1 MAVVGKPA
9 GANLQIPNPMG
20 MGPSIRIPS
29 PTFCTQVNVSV
40 KFHSTL
46 PMTAW
51 LPLQNAAGAF
61 RDECSSLEQLVQELF
76 ADLDRSSAEL
86 EAKADELEEGRRR
99 LAERGRQLAEQR
111 KESARLSHQLEQQ
124 ETQLS
129 EALAELR
136 ELRAELANQ
145 PEPVPGPDLRP
156 ELESLRSQL
165 ADLQVERAVLRERLE
180 AAAKNVPTGDPTALR
195 FVTEDLVQ
203 TLSGQFAGH
212 LSELQKQLQTLQPGP
227 SVALDVT
234 ELKQS
239 LLDQHHAQITEALTE
254 LQDTQAERF
263 AEQLAQIQQQIEA
276 SQPGPSAAM
285 EVESLKQ
292 SLLAQH
298 ESQLAQALAEFRELR
313 AELTLRAESPSAEDY
328 ESAALRQQVTEL
340 EVERAVQRERLEA
353 AARQLPSEE
362 ARALSAERLE
372 ALTDRFT
379 QQFAALQVQIQ
390 ALQQDQPEIAELDSL
405 KAERLELETE
415 LELVRSRSA
424 ALQETV
430 ALQKRELAS
439 QRSGVSE
446 ELQELRAL
454 LAEQTRLITEREP
467 APSPPLVPLPLPLPQ
482 PRVEKE
488 ASLELILDD
497 TCSKHLDPVVNSVM
511 AQFAKLQKDIAQR
524 RRKK

>member
-1 MAVVGKPA
+1 
-9 GANLQIPNPMG
+9 MG
-20 MGPSIRIPS
+20 MGPSIRIPT
-29 PTFCTQVNVSV
+29 PTFCTQVNVSA

-51 LPLQNAAGAF
+51 LPLQNAASAV

-86 EAKADELEEGRRR
+86 EARADELEEGRRR

-156 ELESLRSQL
+156 ELEGLRHQL

-180 AAAKNVPTGDPTALR
+180 AAAKNVPAADPTALQ
-195 FVTEDLVQ
+195 FATEDLLQ
-203 TLSGQFAGH
+203 TLSSQFAGQ
-212 LSELQKQLQTLQPGP
+212 LSELQKQLQTSQPGP
-227 SVALDVT
+227 SAALDLT
-234 ELKQS
+234 ELKQT
-239 LLDQHHAQITEALTE
+239 LLDQHHAQITRALTE

-263 AEQLAQIQQQIEA
+263 AKQLAQIQQQIAA

-292 SLLAQH
+292 SLLEQH
-298 ESQLAQALAEFRELR
+298 ESQLALALAELRELR
-313 AELTLRAESPSAEDY
+313 AELTLRAESPPAEDY
-328 ESAALRQQVTEL
+328 ESAALRQQVTDL
-340 EVERAVQRERLEA
+340 EVERAVQQERLEA
-353 AARQLPSEE
+353 AALQLHSDE
-362 ARALSAERLE
+362 ARAHSQEKFA
-372 ALTDRFT
+372 ALIDRFT
-379 QQFAALQVQIQ
+379 HQFADLQGQIQ
-390 ALQQDQPEIAELDSL
+390 VLRQDQPEIAELDSL
-405 KAERLELETE
+405 KAERLELEAE
-415 LELVRSRSA
+415 LEIVRARSA

-439 QRSGVSE
+439 QRASVSE
-446 ELQELRAL
+446 ELQELRVL
-454 LAEQTRLITEREP
+454 LAEQTRLITERGP

-482 PRVEKE
+482 PQVEKE
-488 ASLELILDD
+488 PSLELILDD